1 MKDQS
6 LISAE
11 YRRYRGIA
19 TRLAMKF
26 VESLPKEAF
35 NDSADELG
43 LLKRGK
49 IVLENEQEL
58 DILTDFC
65 VHEYRVDGRNVVQR
79 LLEQAP
85 PPPGSDE
92 LLVHTAMASA
102 FYSIF
107 RVESKVKGV
116 GVNLLDLLKRGSCF
130 VADIQ
135 LGKTATVGLGL
146 AIRLIP
152 LPEFHMSS
160 GAALPLAGP
169 AAAQILRELH
179 RHFDPAKT
187 TDLDDLSSDQQHRL
201 AAVVVRSALAQG
213 LSSRIRFAELDQ
225 APGAHQVSEGMSAPR
240 SSRTKIGRNDPCPC
254 GSGVK
259 YKKCCGIHHS

>member
-6 LISAE
+6 LIVAE

-19 TRLAMKF
+19 TQLARKF
-26 VESLPKEAF
+26 IESLPKEAF

-116 GVNLLDLLKRGSCF
+116 GVNLFDLLKRGSHF

-135 LGKTATVGLGL
+135 FGNTAAVGLGL
-146 AIRLIP
+146 AMRLIP

-160 GAALPLAGP
+160 GTALPLAGP
-169 AAAQILRELH
+169 ASAEILRELY
-179 RHFDPAKT
+179 RYFDPAK
-187 TDLDDLSSDQQHRL
+187 TDLDDLSPDQQRRF

-259 YKKCCGIHHS
+259 YKKCCGIHRS

>member
-6 LISAE
+6 LILTE

-19 TRLAMKF
+19 TQLAMKF
-26 VESLPKEAF
+26 VESLPKQAF
-35 NDSADELG
+35 NDSSEELG

-65 VHEYRVDGRNVVQR
+65 VHEHRVDGRNVVQR
-79 LLEQAP
+79 ILDEAP
-85 PPPGSDE
+85 PPHGSDE
-92 LLVHTAMASA
+92 LLVHTAMAAA

-116 GVNLLDLLKRGSCF
+116 GVNLLDMLRGGSHF

-135 LGKTATVGLGL
+135 FGKTATVGLGL
-146 AIRLIP
+146 AMRLVP
-152 LPEFHMSS
+152 LPEFHISS
-160 GAALPLAGP
+160 GAALPIVGSG
-169 AAAQILRELH
+169 AAEILREFH
-179 RHFDPAKT
+179 RSFDPAKT
-187 TDLDDLSSDQQHRL
+187 DFDNLSPDQQHRL

-225 APGAHQVSEGMSAPR
+225 ASGTRQMSEGTAAPR

-259 YKKCCGIHHS
+259 YKKCCGIHQS